1 MTMTANNAR
10 KAIQS
15 ILHVAEDGVIGPKT
29 LQALTTLSTA
39 SDEAP
44 WPSSAPGSP
53 IPDSWRQVKA
63 TSFADPADVAA
74 FKHCKAQGNSD
85 MTCFA
90 RGDNGVGKWGDDCT
104 AGSGPACALPPEEW
118 AQFGSA
124 ARGKEV
130 IVEHNGKEVT
140 CKLKDTMPHYANI
153 HNGAAIDLNPDA
165 CEALGL
171 TPPVMAD
178 VRWKWA

>member
-1 MTMTANNAR
+1 MTANDAR

-15 ILHVAEDGVIGPKT
+15 ILDVAEDGIIGPKT
-29 LQALTTLSTA
+29 LQALTLLSSTA
-39 SDEAP
+39 DDAP
-44 WPSSAPGSP
+44 WPSPAPQVAG
-53 IPDSWRQVKA
+53 WTTVKA

-90 RGDNGVGKWGDDCT
+90 RGDNGVGKWNDDCT

-140 CKLKDTMPHYANI
+140 CKLKDTLPHYANI
-153 HNGAAIDLNPDA
+153 KNNTGIDLNPDA
-165 CEALGL
+165 CEALGISI
-171 TPPVMAD
+171 PAD
-178 VRWKWA
+178 AEVRWRWA